1 VEVSFAD
8 RVRSRLTI
16 GTPHSGGWRLSIV
29 AGRDAVDIVL
39 LSPFITGKRAWP
51 LIVVFG
57 AEPQTPFGSSIGIIS
72 MPRRQLDIVGVDM
85 GIFDVG

>member
-8 RVRSRLTI
+8 KVSSRLTSV
-16 GTPHSGGWRLSIV
+16 TPHSGGWTFSIV
-29 AGRDAVDIVL
+29 ESRDAVDIVL
-39 LSPFITGKRAWP
+39 LSPFITGERAWP
-51 LIVVFG
+51 LIVILG